1 MDSIIHKMEWKELP
15 GNYDDFQ
22 AEIYHVKD
30 TVTVLKSFLDEYIQ
44 HEVTFEVLKKY
55 LKSSKVQY
63 KNGLTHLYTKHSKVF
78 ENLDSLKQPGTD
90 SFVLLLAN
98 NLMLSLQSR
107 VKQTDIYTEKLV
119 TDSQFKQ
126 GLS

>member
-1 MDSIIHKMEWKELP
+1 MEWKELP

-30 TVTVLKSFLDEYIQ
+30 TVSVLKSFLDEYIQ
-44 HEVTFEVLKKY
+44 HEVSLYNTKIY
-55 LKSSKVQY
+55 SKPAKIQY
-63 KNGLTHLYTKHSKVF
+63 KNGLTHLYTKHAKVF

-119 TDSQFKQ
+119 TDSQFKP
-126 GLS
+126 GLSKFTVKN